1 MNKKNTDEEIIRDLM
16 FSYGMSRQEA
26 LEGIKRG
33 KEEDR
38 RIYLDLDDEGDDEG
52 NRYVYMNKKSTD
64 EEIIRD
70 LMFSYGMNRQEA
82 LEGIRRR

>member
-1 MNKKNTDEEIIRDLM
+1 
-16 FSYGMSRQEA
+16 
-26 LEGIKRG
+26 
-33 KEEDR
+33 
-38 RIYLDLDDEGDDEG
+38 
-52 NRYVYMNKKSTD
+52 MNKKSTD